1 MPMLVPNEGST
12 ISSDQLKRMRE
23 LSLQGRGMLPFGD
36 DILAQLYFDPARVRT
51 YRGKEGMFGRAM
63 GGGSLYDLATDQY
76 ALGKYAGDPNHDRL
90 LTLTEFNQPPEGMMG
105 YRPTEDQWRIEA
117 PVLINETPGRDQRM
131 VTLPHELRHTA
142 LDFLREEFPEEDDL
156 FFHHLTGDARADE
169 EIMNRLF
176 DLKNSK
182 TEEQEKQ
189 ALWGVQNILDRHN
202 IPSSEENAWV
212 LLSEEEDRLNRI
224 ESLAKKSE
232 RYKWLK
238 GTE

>member
-1 MPMLVPNEGST
+1 M
-12 ISSDQLKRMRE
+12 
-23 LSLQGRGMLPFGD
+23 
-36 DILAQLYFDPARVRT
+36 
-51 YRGKEGMFGRAM
+51 
-63 GGGSLYDLATDQY
+63 
-76 ALGKYAGDPNHDRL
+76 
-90 LTLTEFNQPPEGMMG
+90 
-105 YRPTEDQWRIEA
+105 
-117 PVLINETPGRDQRM
+117 
-131 VTLPHELRHTA
+131 
-142 LDFLREEFPEEDDL
+142 REEFPEEDDL